1 VNRRRIQVTGSR
13 LETFKT
19 LVEKDPGN
27 PLGRYSLANEYYKLE
42 MYEEAINEI
51 NEYLKIADDQGAV
64 YRTLAECYIKTG
76 NTEMA
81 REAYYKGI
89 EAANRHG
96 HPGMAEEYEEAIDML
111 GD

>member
-1 VNRRRIQVTGSR
+1 LTGST

-27 PLGRYSLANEYYKLE
+27 PLGRYSLDNEYYKLG
-42 MYEEAINEI
+42 MYEEAIKEI
-51 NEYLKIADDQGAV
+51 KEYLRIADDQGAV
-64 YRTLAECYIKTG
+64 FRTLAECYIKTG
-76 NTEMA
+76 NPEMA
-81 REAYYKGI
+81 REAYYEGI

-96 HPGMAEEYEEAIDML
+96 HPGMAEEYEEAIGML

>member
-1 VNRRRIQVTGSR
+1 MTGSR
-13 LETFKT
+13 LEMFKA

-42 MYEEAINEI
+42 MYKEAITEI
-51 NEYLKIADDQGAV
+51 NEYLRIADDQGAV
-64 YRTLAECYIKTG
+64 YRTLAECYIRTG
-76 NTEMA
+76 DSEMA

-96 HPGMAEEYEEAIDML
+96 HPGMAEEYEEAIELLDN
-111 GD
+111 

>member
-1 VNRRRIQVTGSR
+1 MADSR
-13 LETFKT
+13 LETFKA

-27 PLGRYSLANEYYKLE
+27 PLGRYSLANEYYNLG
-42 MYEEAINEI
+42 MYREAIEEI
-51 NEYLKIADDQGAV
+51 RKYLKIADDQGAV
-64 YRTLAECYIKTG
+64 YRTLAECYIQTG
-76 NTEMA
+76 NREMA
-81 REAYYKGI
+81 REAYFKGI